1 MYSHNY
7 YEVNEI
13 KGGGHFKYVL
23 SISPIDFFALTL
35 TKDQII
41 ENIRYENSINGSQDN
56 TKYYLNG
63 FNNID
68 ELEAYIS
75 NYIVNIE
82 EKPHT
87 IRYMC
92 TPEMDGGNSLEL
104 AVIAKISNNGTCFI
118 FSNNKGYLELI
129 NSK

>member
-1 MYSHNY
+1 MYNYNY
-7 YEVNEI
+7 YGVNKI
-13 KGGGHFKYVL
+13 KSGENFKYVL

-41 ENIRYENSINGSQDN
+41 ENIRNENSIHGSQDN
-56 TKYYLNG
+56 VKHYLNG

-68 ELEAYIS
+68 ELEEYIS
-75 NYIVNIE
+75 NYISNVE

-92 TPEMDGGNSLEL
+92 TPELDGGNGMEL

-118 FSNNKGYLELI
+118 FSNNKDYLELI
-129 NSK
+129 KS